1 MDEDRV
7 VGAVKGL
14 AGKAEKT
21 VGDAIGDRATQAK
34 GAATEAEGGI
44 QNAFGQ
50 AKDAARGAADAA
62 ADVASQAYDK
72 GSAVYQ
78 QGTQLVSERPASAL
92 LTAGLIGFALG
103 IIVARGSQPPRR
115 PRWQR
120 LYYE

>member
-7 VGAVKGL
+7 TGAAKNL
-14 AGKAEKT
+14 AGKAEKVT
-21 VGDAIGDRATQAK
+21 GDLIGDKATQAR
-34 GAATEAEGGI
+34 GAATEAEGAI

-50 AKDAARGAADAA
+50 VKDAARGAADAA

-72 GSAVYQ
+72 GSAAYR
-78 QGTQLVSERPASAL
+78 QGTELVSERPGSAL

-103 IIVARGSQPPRR
+103 IIIAKGSQPARP

-120 LYYE
+120 LY

>member
-1 MDEDRV
+1 MDEDRLT
-7 VGAVKGL
+7 GAAKGF
-14 AGKAEKT
+14 AGKAEKAA
-21 VGDAIGDRATQAK
+21 GEMIGDKATRAK
-34 GAATEAEGGI
+34 GAAAQAEGAL

-50 AKDAARGAADAA
+50 AKDAAREAADAA
-62 ADVASQAYDK
+62 ADVAGQAYEK

-78 QGTQLVSERPASAL
+78 QGTQLVSERPGSAL

-103 IIVARGSQPPRR
+103 VIITRSSQPSRR

>member
-7 VGAVKGL
+7 TGAAKGL
-14 AGKAEKT
+14 AGKVEKAA
-21 VGDAIGDRATQAK
+21 GDVIGDKVTQAR
-34 GAATEAEGGI
+34 GAAAEAEGTI

-78 QGTQLVSERPASAL
+78 QGTQLVSERPGSAL